1 MTTKSPTRHIE
12 RPGGRRVAM
21 YDLTPGAP
29 ADAPVVLL
37 CHIAPG
43 SGAFDPDP
51 AATAA
56 RGVRLVSLDRPGYG
70 GSDPMPESEFATV
83 EVAIGDAAAV
93 LREVLPAGAKAG
105 VAGWSAGGRIALGL
119 AALHPELVGRVA
131 VIGTPAPDEHVSW
144 IPEEHKAALEA
155 LRDSSPAEAHAALA
169 GAFGPMLAATRGDA
183 RFGLLGVADA
193 DAAVLATEGTVERL
207 RDLVDSTLAQGVV
220 GMVADVAGYSLRPW
234 GFEPSSVAADVL
246 LGYATDDVVGP
257 AHGEWYQKTLP
268 SARLEL
274 VADTGHLLVVPFWD
288 RALAH
293 FT

>member
-12 RPGGRRVAM
+12 RPDGRRVAM

-83 EVAIGDAAAV
+83 EVAIEDAAAV

-119 AALHPELVGRVA
+119 AARYPELVGRVA
-131 VIGTPAPDEHVSW
+131 VIGTPAPDEHVQW
-144 IPEEHKAALEA
+144 IPAENKAGLDA
-155 LRDSSPAEAHAALA
+155 LRDASAAEAHAALA
-169 GAFGPMLAATRGDA
+169 GAFGPMLEATQGDA
-183 RFGLLGVADA
+183 RFALLGLADA
-193 DAAVLATEGTVERL
+193 DAAVLATEGTVDRV
-207 RDLVDSTLAQGVV
+207 RDLVDTMLAQGGV
-220 GMVADVAGYSLRPW
+220 GMIADVAGYSLRPW
-234 GFEPSSVAADVL
+234 GFDPADVTADVL
-246 LGYATDDVVGP
+246 LGYATEDFVGP

-293 FT
+293 LT